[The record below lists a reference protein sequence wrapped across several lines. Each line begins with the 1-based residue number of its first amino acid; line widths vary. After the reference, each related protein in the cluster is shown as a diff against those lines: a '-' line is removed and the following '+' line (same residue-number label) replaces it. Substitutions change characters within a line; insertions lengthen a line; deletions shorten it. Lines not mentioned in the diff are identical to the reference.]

1 MPTTILATQHS
12 FDEMLEHMERRLMTD
27 DTQATHTTPL
37 RPSAKYFLRYA
48 NGNSGDFP
56 AAPLDSDDRPA
67 RPYTNADM
75 DDAPPGSRRDT
86 YLTWLYRRE
95 QAELWIRD
103 NTTVY
108 GTPIADTDA
117 YEKMQAAHAAY
128 QADLA
133 KQLGEAVQPGQV
145 IISPATVD
153 WWWLKYSLL
162 QWRGTFYR
170 PHPLT
175 QVPYAVFEQIQ
186 YWYLLPPPYPPKDD
200 DALRPGEMTHPIGDH
215 PDTKAPR
222 PSSLPFVPPVF
233 AGGSAFV
240 SSSHAARGALKAIY
254 HRPTAETPVGEDGP
268 WTTWPSG
275 VPYCPVPSRSGAS
288 GATVYLR
295 YGDEGRTITEAEA
308 HQLWRMA
315 REMDDWTTDTLLSCI
330 AQAIDYIDKGRQSP
344 DGLVWID
351 TDTIL
356 GNRGLAKKTKD
367 GYSAGYKAEDRARVG
382 QSMAV
387 LEHLWVRLSGVD
399 YIEHPTNGKKVKKH
413 LPKVYNE
420 GRLLA
425 VMAHT
430 MQEAFDGPGVPIAWG
445 FTLGEPLK
453 AFVSDPNRQVA
464 RLSLKA
470 LRYHETN
477 ERWERRL
484 AIYCMIYM
492 RVDAKHGATFRRKV
506 GQILDDI
513 GLTAE
518 VDQRNPER
526 TRQRLHKAMK
536 RLVADGILGAWDY
549 AVEDGLPAR
558 SWLKPWMDRVIIMGE
573 ARGSLVATEHNLIA
587 ERARRKRANTQ
598 RASATQGAKDGGK
611 GAKGRNPRT

>member
-1 MPTTILATQHS
+1 MPNSSVATKINDEAQTRGWYEARRELIMS
-12 FDEMLEHMERRLMTD
+12 MTDDDIDRAREIREMLEGWGLHIWPSPAYVAGGLDLEALKKVNLSLAYNIAWGEQVEDWLDANTQPVID
-27 DTQATHTTPL
+27 PTTLSAINDTAQAAMHTPKPIKDGAGATIGHELFTRVLWEKYRVFSAQSLWL
-37 RPSAKYFLRYA
+37 RPKRGVVIPEYVWRYYGMPEPVA
-48 NGNSGDFP
+48 NG
-56 AAPLDSDDRPA
+56 
-67 RPYTNADM
+67 
-75 DDAPPGSRRDT
+75 
-86 YLTWLYRRE
+86 
-95 QAELWIRD
+95 
-103 NTTVY
+103 TT
-108 GTPIADTDA
+108 T
-117 YEKMQAAHAAY
+117 
-128 QADLA
+128 
-133 KQLGEAVQPGQV
+133 QPF
-145 IISPATVD
+145 IPN
-153 WWWLKYSLL
+153 
-162 QWRGTFYR
+162 
-170 PHPLT
+170 
-175 QVPYAVFEQIQ
+175 
-186 YWYLLPPPYPPKDD
+186 
-200 DALRPGEMTHPIGDH
+200 
-215 PDTKAPR
+215 
-222 PSSLPFVPPVF
+222 VF
-233 AGGSAFV
+233 AEGSAFV

-254 HRPTAETPVGEDGP
+254 HRPTAETPVGENGP

-288 GATVYLR
+288 GAAVYLR
-295 YGDEGRTITEAEA
+295 YGDEGRTISEAEA

-356 GNRGLAKKTKD
+356 GNRGLAKKKKD
-367 GYSAGYKAEDRARVG
+367 GYSAGYKPDDRARVG

-399 YIEHPTNGKKVKKH
+399 YYEHPTNGKKVKKP

-453 AFVSDPNRQVA
+453 AFVSDQNRQVA

-470 LRYHETN
+470 LRYHEIN

-492 RVDAKHGATFRRKV
+492 RVDAKNGATFRRKV

-513 GLTAE
+513 GLTTE
-518 VDQRNPER
+518 VDQRHPER

-536 RLVADGILGAWDY
+536 KLVADGILGAWDY
-549 AVEDGLPAR
+549 AVEDALPAR
-558 SWLKPWMDRVIIMGE
+558 NWLKPWMDRVIIMEE
-573 ARGSLVATEHNLIA
+573 ARGSLVAIEHNLIA
-587 ERARRKRANTQ
+587 ERARRTRANAQ
-598 RASATQGAKDGGK
+598 RASAARGAKDGGK
-611 GAKGRNPRT
+611 VAKGRNPRT